1 MNFRNSGMFI
11 LLLFLISTGSIRA
24 QDRVPFPEIFQ
35 KGYIQVKGKSE
46 GKQSRFQAL
55 RAAEVMAQRE
65 LLKVLQKIRIYGS
78 KEIGEGSPTADVE
91 GFLKGSVACGSAYYE
106 ERGQAEVCLRL
117 NLHGP
122 QGLYDRILPWLRQ
135 NRIAPEYRVSY
146 PAGPS
151 SVTSLSNSIPDGFI
165 LDVRGLP
172 FQPALLNRILTSQ
185 DKLVF
190 DPLRIEPELLIEYG
204 CSGYSA
210 DLQTARSLLLQRGSS
225 NPLVLS
231 VQELDQHTDVKVSSE
246 QAGFL
251 MASEKAYQVLSR
263 AKIVFL
269 VQE

>member
-1 MNFRNSGMFI
+1 
-11 LLLFLISTGSIRA
+11 
-24 QDRVPFPEIFQ
+24 
-35 KGYIQVKGKSE
+35 
-46 GKQSRFQAL
+46 L

>member
-1 MNFRNSGMFI
+1 MNLRNGGIFI
-11 LLLFLISTGSIRA
+11 LFLFSISTGPIRA
-24 QDRVPFPEIFQ
+24 QDQVPFPEIFK
-35 KGYIQVKGKSE
+35 KGYIQVEGKSE

-65 LLKVLQKIRIYGS
+65 LLRVLQNIRIYGS
-78 KEIGEGSPTADVE
+78 KEIGDGAQTADIA

-117 NLHGP
+117 NLYGP
-122 QGLYDRILPWLRQ
+122 QGLYDRILPWLKK
-135 NRIAPEYRVSY
+135 NRIAPEYHIAY

-151 SVTSLSNSIPDGFI
+151 SATPLSDSSHDGLI

-190 DPLRIEPELLIEYG
+190 DPLRIEPELLIKYG

-251 MASEKAYQVLSR
+251 MASEKAYQVLSQ